1 MVIILVIIWQVFYD
15 QNFKTF
21 NTSKRRR
28 VSEEIS
34 GEKDVK
40 GRKRGEG
47 RKKGGKSIKARRT
60 RQRTGEDES
69 GER

>member
-40 GRKRGEG
+40 GRKRGREWERGEG
-47 RKKGGKSIKARRT
+47 REREKERGFLGGFFLC
-60 RQRTGEDES
+60 
-69 GER
+69 